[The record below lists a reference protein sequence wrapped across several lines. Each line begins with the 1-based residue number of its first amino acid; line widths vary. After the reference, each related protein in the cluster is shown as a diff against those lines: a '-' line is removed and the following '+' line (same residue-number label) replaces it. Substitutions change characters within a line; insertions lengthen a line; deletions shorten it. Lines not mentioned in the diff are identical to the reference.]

1 MSTILK
7 AINVKKS
14 YAVDSRTQEVLKG
27 VDFQIEKGDFAVI
40 MGSSGAGKS
49 TLLYALS
56 GMDNIDSGKI
66 VFGDQSIENYSAD
79 KMSVFRRK
87 HCGFVFQQ
95 NNLLDNMSIL
105 DNVAAAG
112 MLCTSSKKEVL
123 SKAEKLFEKVNISK
137 EIQKKFPSQIS
148 GGEAQRAGIVR
159 ALINDPDV
167 VFADE
172 PTGSLDYSNGQVVL
186 DLLTDIHKSGQT
198 IIMVTHDI
206 RSAFRGNK
214 VIFVR
219 DGMTGGICELGEYDE
234 KDEERKEKLRSFLEE
249 RGW

>member
-7 AINVKKS
+7 AIDVKKS
-14 YAVDSRTQEVLKG
+14 YTVDCRRQEVLKG
-27 VDFQIEKGDFAVI
+27 IGLEIEKGDFTVI

-56 GMDNIDSGKI
+56 GMDHINSGKI
-66 VFGDQSIENYSAD
+66 IFCGEEIESYSPD
-79 KMSVFRRK
+79 KMAVFRRK

-95 NNLLDNMSIL
+95 NNLLDSMSIL

-112 MLCTSSKKEVL
+112 MLCTKSKKKVL
-123 SKAEKLFEKVNISK
+123 EKAAGLFEKVNLSK
-137 EIQKKFPSQIS
+137 EIQKKFPGQVS

-186 DLLTDIHKSGQT
+186 DLLTDIHKSGQS

-219 DGMTGGICELGEYDE
+219 DGLIGGICDIGEYKESDS
-234 KDEERKEKLRSFLEE
+234 ERKEKLRDFLEK